1 VKLTVASSHGETEK
15 GVQINTSIRINVI
28 LLLAVPAWSQQS
40 YVGRWDVYGG
50 YANISQPSINLNENG
65 FSFQAGVRLTTWLTG
80 GFDYS
85 VATGQNTLLPGMLI
99 PSLQK
104 SISSQLEQLIAAGLA
119 PATYQLTVPA
129 NARTQTFQV
138 GPDFP
143 FRKLKSVTFFAR
155 PNLGALQVIATL
167 QPSDPIAS
175 AIVAQLAPSGKK
187 TDWTYF
193 YGLGGGLEVNV
204 NNHFALRFQADFA
217 HDHFFNDV
225 LKAGNTIR
233 FSVGPAFQ
241 WGKNVVE

>member
-85 VATGQNTLLPGMLI
+85 VATGQNTLLSGMLI
-99 PSLQK
+99 PSLQR
-104 SISSQLEQLIAAGLA
+104 SIGSELDQLIAAGLV
-119 PATYQLTVPA
+119 PANYQLTVPT

-143 FRKLKSVTFFAR
+143 FRKFKTVTFFVR

-167 QPSDPIAS
+167 HPSDPIAS
-175 AIVAQLAPSGKK
+175 AIVAQLEPSGKK

-193 YGLGGGLEVNV
+193 YGLGGGFEVNV
-204 NNHFALRFQADFA
+204 NKHFALRFQADFA

-233 FSVGPAFQ
+233 FSVGPAVQ
-241 WGKNVVE
+241 WGKNVAE